1 MEPIIYDKLLRL
13 GHRGAESERVSAD
26 TCGALEPEPDE
37 VGEISRPIVVRKHT
51 SSLGSQTKVHA
62 RRDEAKQS
70 ASQSGRRP
78 AQLERAAHLA
88 SRYWAQL
95 SANMIASLRATDLID
110 PI

>member
-62 RRDEAKQS
+62 RRDEA
-70 ASQSGRRP
+70 RRNNRLP
-78 AQLERAAHLA
+78 SLGGAQLNWSE
-88 SRYWAQL
+88 QL
-95 SANMIASLRATDLID
+95 IWLVVTGPNYRLI
-110 PI
+110 